1 MSLRDVVI
9 IIAGLCRRIKFSTW
23 ISGYA
28 LKYHV
33 IKNLSLFPIP
43 SIHSACKNQ
52 CIMDPVCVSVNIG
65 PPTKDKFICELSDS
79 DHIRHPK
86 DVKRRE
92 GFMYM
97 GPEVIY
103 IYTQSTMFSFLNLT
117 KAHFSYINIDKK
129 MSFLLIRITR
139 ASVIHVFMI
148 RLA

>member
-1 MSLRDVVI
+1 MLSLLF
-9 IIAGLCRRIKFSTW
+9 AGLCRRIKFSTW

-28 LKYHV
+28 LKYHA
-33 IKNLSLFPIP
+33 IKNLSLFPVP

-103 IYTQSTMFSFLNLT
+103 IYTQSTMLSFLNLIL
-117 KAHFSYINIDKK
+117 AHFSYINRAKK
-129 MSFLLIRITR
+129 VSFLLIRITR
-139 ASVIHVFMI
+139 APVTPVFMI

>member
-1 MSLRDVVI
+1 MLSLLF
-9 IIAGLCRRIKFSTW
+9 AGLCRRIKFSTW

-33 IKNLSLFPIP
+33 IKNLSLFPVP
-43 SIHSACKNQ
+43 SIRSACKNQ

-65 PPTKDKFICELSDS
+65 PPTKEKFICELSDS

-103 IYTQSTMFSFLNLT
+103 IYTQSTIFSFLNLIL
-117 KAHFSYINIDKK
+117 AHFSYINRAK
-129 MSFLLIRITR
+129 MVLFLLIRITR
-139 ASVIHVFMI
+139 APVTHVFMI